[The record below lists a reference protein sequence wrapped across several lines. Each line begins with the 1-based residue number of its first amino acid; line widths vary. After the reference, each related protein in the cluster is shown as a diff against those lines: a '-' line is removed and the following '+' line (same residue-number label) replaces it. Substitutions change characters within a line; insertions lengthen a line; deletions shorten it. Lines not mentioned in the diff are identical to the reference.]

1 MVISKTSFVMSPSM
15 WLSLF
20 DSTSNGF
27 LKIRQQAR
35 YRYRYRYDTY
45 VCHTHRLRRSQTALD
60 NFEAA
65 LTRAEDEAA
74 QGPEKV
80 NSERLSKAQAA
91 KKEKA
96 AARRETKAAEG
107 GGGDEEEEDEEV
119 GEGDWERCT
128 EESLAKALEEAKEAV
143 NHSRSYLIGE

>member
-1 MVISKTSFVMSPSM
+1 MSYNNNFSCGVMIN
-15 WLSLF
+15 
-20 DSTSNGF
+20 T
-27 LKIRQQAR
+27 RAR
-35 YRYRYRYDTY
+35 T
-45 VCHTHRLRRSQTALD
+45 HTHTRRLRRSQQAIV

-65 LTRAEDEAA
+65 LTRAEDEAV

-80 NSERLSKAQAA
+80 NSDRLSKAQAA

-96 AARRETKAAEG
+96 AARREAKAAAG
-107 GGGDEEEEDEEV
+107 GDDDEEEEEEEV

-143 NHSRSYLIGE
+143 NHARSYLIGEC